1 MRSLLGEIFGGF
13 VVFLAL
19 LGLGVL
25 LGSGRTDAGLTAFF
39 TVLIG
44 LCVRRL
50 ALLAYDVRRLWRM
63 TRAHTTARPFRP
75 ARRRRMRSA
84 QPWPL
89 RWRSQSHRFDDWLCE
104 LAMIEQFD
112 PQRHEVRGMLRRA
125 GERRRVAAILRIIW
139 RPPGRRRGGGAAAP
153 RQ

>member
-1 MRSLLGEIFGGF
+1 MKSLIE
-13 VVFLAL
+13 
-19 LGLGVL
+19 
-25 LGSGRTDAGLTAFF
+25 DLTLDLF
-39 TVLIG
+39 TVFGMLT
-44 LCVRRL
+44 LLSFPRRL
-50 ALLAYDVRRLWRM
+50 ALLLALAGLLVKLALWLLARALRRLS
-63 TRAHTTARPFRP
+63 RAIRPRDWARTFRP

-125 GERRRVAAILRIIW
+125 GEVDWSGLNRLMY
-139 RPPGRRRGGGAAAP
+139 GRWRGG
-153 RQ
+153 R